1 MTQTDK
7 VYLDLLRDIM
17 ENGVEKDTR
26 AGRVKSV
33 FGRQLRFDLKKGLP
47 LLTTKKVFTKGVIHE
62 LLWFLQRPYN
72 NNGSMNIE
80 YLVRNGVHIWDDDAY
95 RWFKDY
101 VVKNFPIEDEEE
113 VQNGWFHYKH
123 KGTRFMVCTNDD
135 EKEKKAVFEHWIES
149 DARKKDKEWLGKI
162 SKDEFIDLTLQKVE
176 IWCDELKYGYTRK
189 YRFGDL
195 GPVYG
200 KQWRAFGNKRTDQ
213 IEKIINTLKTN
224 PNDRRMLCIAFNP
237 DDIDKMALPPCHTMF
252 QFYTRELTKYE
263 RWELYKEKTNDIKTY
278 ESIINPW
285 ASIKSKFE
293 LEAKLEENDIPKY
306 GLSCMWTQRS
316 VDVPLGLCWN
326 ISSYGLLTYMI
337 AKLVNMVPDE
347 LIGSLGDCHIYLN
360 QMDGVQENLKRNG
373 YDELPKLVIEGIQN
387 CVEDFK
393 YEDFNFIG
401 YKCDPPIKMP
411 LSVG

>member
-1 MTQTDK
+1 MTETDK
-7 VYLDLLRDIM
+7 QYLNLLKDILN
-17 ENGVEKDTR
+17 NGVEKDTR

-33 FGRQLRFDLKKGLP
+33 FGRQLRFELKKGLP

-62 LLWFLQRPYN
+62 LLWFLQKPYN
-72 NNGSMNIE
+72 SHNSMNIE

-95 RWFKDY
+95 RWFKNEIINEY
-101 VVKNFPIEDEEE
+101 KGKIE
-113 VQNGWFHYKH
+113 KIL
-123 KGTRFMVCTNDD
+123 VCTNDD
-135 EKEKKAVFEHWIES
+135 NFGKKPVYEHWINGETV
-149 DARKKDKEWLGKI
+149 KDDNAWLENITKE
-162 SKDEFIDLTLQKVE
+162 EFLDLTLQRVE
-176 IWCDELKYGYTRK
+176 IRGPFELV

-195 GPVYG
+195 GQIYG
-200 KQWRAFGNKRTDQ
+200 KQWRAFGHSMVDQ
-213 IEKIINTLKTN
+213 INEIINTLKSN
-224 PNDRRMLCIAFNP
+224 PNDRRMLCVAFNP
-237 DDIDKMALPPCHTMF
+237 DVLALGNAALPPCHTMF

-263 RWELYKEKTNDIKTY
+263 RWELYKEKTNDMKTY
-278 ESIINPW
+278 DLITNPW
-285 ASIKSKFE
+285 TPIKSKLK
-293 LEAKLEENDIPKY
+293 LEVKLEETSIPKY

-316 VDVPLGLCWN
+316 VDAPLGLCWN
-326 ISSYGLLTYMI
+326 IVSYSLLTHMI

-360 QMDGVQENLKRNG
+360 QIDGVQEHLKRNG
-373 YDELPKLVIEGIQN
+373 YNELPKLVIEGIQN

>member
-1 MTQTDK
+1 MNKVDK
-7 VYLDLLRDIM
+7 TYLELLQDIL

-33 FGRQLRFDLKKGLP
+33 FGRQLRFDLKEGFP

-72 NNGSMNIE
+72 SHGSMNIE
-80 YLVRNGVHIWDDDAY
+80 YLIRNGVHIWDDDAY
-95 RWFKDY
+95 RWFKNNIAN
-101 VVKNFPIEDEEE
+101 NFKPTKYLVCLDE
-113 VQNGWFHYKH
+113 
-123 KGTRFMVCTNDD
+123 NDD
-135 EKEKKAVFEHWIES
+135 EFIHNIAKGRTNFEYWIENES
-149 DARKKDKEWLGKI
+149 RLKDDTWLQNITKE
-162 SKDEFIDLTLQKVE
+162 EFLDLTLQRVE
-176 IWCDELKYGYTRK
+176 ICGSYMSR

-200 KQWRAFGNKRTDQ
+200 TQWRHFGDTSFDQ
-213 IEKIINTLKTN
+213 IHQIIETLRTN
-224 PNDRRMLCIAFNP
+224 PNDRRMLCVAFNP
-237 DDIDKMALPPCHTMF
+237 DQLENMALPPCHVMF
-252 QFYTRELTKYE
+252 QFYTRELTHKE
-263 RWELYKEKTNDIKTY
+263 RMKIFNERYMKGEIPKKWHDWFKEYSKNTKEDEDVEMPSDGSDYDI
-278 ESIINPW
+278 
-285 ASIKSKFE
+285 A
-293 LEAKLEENDIPKY
+293 DIPKY
-306 GLSCMWTQRS
+306 GLSCMWSQRS

-360 QMDGVQENLKRNG
+360 QMEGVQEHLKRNG
-373 YDELPKLVIEGIQN
+373 YDELPKLVIEGVQN

-401 YKCDPPIKMP
+401 YKCDPIIKMP